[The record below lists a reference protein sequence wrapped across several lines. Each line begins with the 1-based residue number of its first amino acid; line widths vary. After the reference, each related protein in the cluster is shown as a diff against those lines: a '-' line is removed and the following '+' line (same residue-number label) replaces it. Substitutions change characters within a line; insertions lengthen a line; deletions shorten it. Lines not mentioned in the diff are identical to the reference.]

1 VTHRTRRRLGIVLL
15 APVAALVAW
24 AVIRLAG
31 IELVVSIGDGTV
43 GPADVV
49 VAALVGALGG
59 WFVVRLLERHTR
71 SPERWWPAVGSMA
84 LAMSTIGP
92 TWLAED
98 GSGVA
103 LTALHFVVGIVV
115 ITGFAL
121 TLPKCQHEACRCG
134 KRLRGGDLAVS
145 PRAPPTAR
153 ARAAPNFAK
162 SSGMARR

>member
-1 VTHRTRRRLGIVLL
+1 VKHRTRRRFGIVLL
-15 APVAALVAW
+15 APAAALAAW

-31 IELVVSIGDGTV
+31 IELVVSVGDGTV

-71 SPERWWPAVGSMA
+71 SPERWWPVVGSMA
-84 LAMSTIGP
+84 LAVSTIGP
-92 TWLAED
+92 TLLAED

-121 TLPKCQHEACRCG
+121 TLPKCRHEACRCG
-134 KRLRGGDLAVS
+134 RRLRNGDLAV
-145 PRAPPTAR
+145 
-153 ARAAPNFAK
+153 
-162 SSGMARR
+162 